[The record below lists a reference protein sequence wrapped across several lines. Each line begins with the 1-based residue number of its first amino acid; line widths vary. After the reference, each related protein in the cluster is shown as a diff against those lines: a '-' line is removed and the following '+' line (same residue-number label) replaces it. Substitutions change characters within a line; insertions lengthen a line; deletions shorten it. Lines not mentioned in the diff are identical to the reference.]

1 MRRREFIRF
10 AGSVAATWP
19 FAARA
24 QQMAVPAVGFL
35 SSGVSAEPVVADR
48 LRAFRQVLSEAG
60 YVEGR
65 NVAIEYRWAEGQ
77 YDRLPALAAE
87 LASQHLAVIVAIGV
101 AALAAKNATA
111 TIPIVFLVS
120 EDPVR
125 LGLVASLGRPGGNA
139 TGVNFFV
146 GELGAKQLGLLHEL
160 IPSATRIGLLVN
172 PNSLE
177 QTERIRKDV
186 TTAASDIGLKIEV
199 VQASNSREIEAAFET
214 LARNGVDALLV
225 GADAFFVS
233 RRVELAIQA
242 VRHRIPALYNVREY
256 AEAGGLMS
264 YGTDVREAYRQ
275 MGIYTGKI
283 LKGAKPVDLPVIQS
297 TKFELVINLITAR
310 ALSIEVSPTLL
321 ARADEV
327 IE

>member
-1 MRRREFIRF
+1 MRRREFIVTL
-10 AGSVAATWP
+10 GGAAVWP
-19 FAARA
+19 LVARA
-24 QQMAVPAVGFL
+24 QQPAMPVVGFL
-35 SSGVSAEPVVADR
+35 NAGVLADPVVADR
-48 LRAFRQVLSEAG
+48 LRAFRQALGEAG

-65 NVAIEYRWAEGQ
+65 NVVIEYRWAEGR

-87 LASQHLAVIVAIGV
+87 LASQHVAVIVAGGT
-101 AALAAKNATA
+101 ASLAAKNATA

-146 GELGAKQLGLLHEL
+146 GELGAKQLEL
-160 IPSATRIGLLVN
+160 NPSATRIGLLVN

-177 QTERIRKDV
+177 QTERITKDV

-199 VQASNSREIEAAFET
+199 VRASNSREIEAVFET
-214 LARNGVDALLV
+214 LARNAVDALLV

-233 RRVELAIQA
+233 RRVEFAIQA

-275 MGIYTGKI
+275 MGIYTAKI
-283 LKGAKPVDLPVIQS
+283 LKGAKPADLPVMQS

>member
-1 MRRREFIRF
+1 MRRREFIVTL
-10 AGSVAATWP
+10 GGAAVWP
-19 FAARA
+19 LVARA
-24 QQMAVPAVGFL
+24 QQPAMPVVGFL
-35 SSGVSAEPVVADR
+35 NAGVLADPVVADR
-48 LRAFRQVLSEAG
+48 LRAFRQALGEAG

-65 NVAIEYRWAEGQ
+65 NVVIEYRWAEGR

-87 LASQHLAVIVAIGV
+87 LASQHVAVIVAGGT
-101 AALAAKNATA
+101 ASLAAKNATA
-111 TIPIVFLVS
+111 TIPIVFNIT
-120 EDPVR
+120 EDPVS

-172 PNSLE
+172 PNSLV
-177 QTERIRKDV
+177 QTERITKDV

-199 VQASNSREIEAAFET
+199 VQASNSREIEAVFET
-214 LARNGVDALLV
+214 LARNSVDALLV

-233 RRVELAIQA
+233 RRVEFAIQA
-242 VRHRIPALYNVREY
+242 VRHGIPALYNVREY

-283 LKGAKPVDLPVIQS
+283 LKGAKPADLPVMQS

-310 ALSIEVSPTLL
+310 ALGIEISPTLL

>member
-1 MRRREFIRF
+1 MRRREFIVTL
-10 AGSVAATWP
+10 GGAAVWP
-19 FAARA
+19 LVARA
-24 QQMAVPAVGFL
+24 QQPAMPVVGFL
-35 SSGVSAEPVVADR
+35 NAGVLADPVVADR
-48 LRAFRQVLSEAG
+48 LRAFRQALGEAG

-65 NVAIEYRWAEGQ
+65 NVVIEYRWAEGR

-87 LASQHLAVIVAIGV
+87 LASQHVAVIVAGGT
-101 AALAAKNATA
+101 ASLAAKNATA
-111 TIPIVFLVS
+111 TIPIVFNIA
-120 EDPVR
+120 EDPVS

-160 IPSATRIGLLVN
+160 IPAATRIGMLVN
-172 PNSLE
+172 PNSLAE
-177 QTERIRKDV
+177 TERITKDV

-214 LARNGVDALLV
+214 LARNGADALLV
-225 GADAFFVS
+225 GADPFFFS
-233 RRVELAIQA
+233 RRLEFAIQA
-242 VRHRIPALYNVREY
+242 VRHGKPALYNVREY

-264 YGTDVREAYRQ
+264 YGTHLREAYRQ

-283 LKGAKPVDLPVIQS
+283 LKGAKPADLPVMQS
-297 TKFELVINLITAR
+297 SKFELVINLITAR
-310 ALSIEVSPTLL
+310 ALGIEIPPMLL
-321 ARADEV
+321 ARADEI

>member
-1 MRRREFIRF
+1 MRRREIITLI
-10 AGSVAATWP
+10 GSAAAVWP
-19 FAARA
+19 LATHA
-24 QQMAVPAVGFL
+24 QQPALPVIGFL
-35 SSGVSAEPVVADR
+35 HPASPETNADR
-48 LRAFRQVLSEAG
+48 VRAFRQVLSEAG

-65 NVAIEYRWAEGQ
+65 NVAIEYRWAEAR

-87 LASQHLAVIVAIGV
+87 LASQHVAVIVAAGV

-111 TIPIVFLVS
+111 TIPIVFNIP

-139 TGVNFFV
+139 TGVNFFG

-160 IPSATRIGLLVN
+160 IPSATRIGLLAN
-172 PNSLE
+172 PNSLV
-177 QTERIRKDV
+177 QTERTTKDV

-225 GADAFFVS
+225 GADPFFVS
-233 RRVELAIQA
+233 RRVEFAIQA
-242 VRHRIPALYNVREY
+242 VRHGIPALYNVREY

-275 MGIYTGKI
+275 MSIYTGKI
-283 LKGAKPVDLPVIQS
+283 LKGAKPADLPVMQP